1 MAKEF
6 PALEKYLNAEPKFKL
21 KSAFDDD
28 ERGKTPAS
36 SIEQKSGRS
45 SLSIDLEEDITN
57 HWIFTAKYTDQEKE
71 TLKLFNPN
79 SVAFM
84 NLEQKAALYKSKKL
98 REIDPKT
105 KLYDAMVDKIDDI
118 IIKNFYST
126 TN

>member
-21 KSAFDDD
+21 KSAFDD
-28 ERGKTPAS
+28 
-36 SIEQKSGRS
+36 
-45 SLSIDLEEDITN
+45 LEEDIST

>member
-6 PALEKYLNAEPKFKL
+6 PALEKYLNAEPKFKI

-45 SLSIDLEEDITN
+45 SLSIDLEEDIST
-57 HWIFTAKYTDQEKE
+57 HWIFCSKYTDYEKE
-71 TLKLFNPN
+71 TLRLFNPN

-84 NLEQKAALYKSKKL
+84 TLEQKAALYKSKKL
-98 REIDPKT
+98 RDIDPKN

>member
-1 MAKEF
+1 LRWPNGNGCVA
-6 PALEKYLNAEPKFKL
+6 
-21 KSAFDDD
+21 
-28 ERGKTPAS
+28 GK
-36 SIEQKSGRS
+36 
-45 SLSIDLEEDITN
+45 N

-105 KLYDAMVDKIDDI
+105 KLYDAMVH
-118 IIKNFYST
+118 T
-126 TN
+126 